1 MPTVNPRVTVMLSPE
16 DYAILASLSE
26 LQGVSK
32 SSLIADVWA
41 MACPVMS
48 RVVKLLLEAKNAQES
63 VKVGIREASE
73 EAIRQI
79 EPVAAQAMVNFD
91 LFEEAIREAILDAG
105 STAHEAQRPTN
116 APRASAAAA
125 AGVAQSPPSSNTGVR
140 FQKTRPNSSKRGGKK
155 S

>member
-16 DYAILASLSE
+16 DYAVLASLSE

-32 SSLIADVWA
+32 SSLIADVWS

-73 EAIRQI
+73 EAIKQI
-79 EPVAAQAMVNFD
+79 EPVAAQAMLNWD
-91 LFEEAIREAILDAG
+91 LFEEAIRESILDARSAG
-105 STAHEAQRPTN
+105 
-116 APRASAAAA
+116 ASELGTIGASQADA
-125 AGVAQSPPSSNTGVR
+125 AGRGENPPSSNTGVR
-140 FQKTRPNSSKRGGKK
+140 FQKTRPTSSNRGGKK

>member
-16 DYAILASLSE
+16 DYAVLASLSE

-79 EPVAAQAMVNFD
+79 EPVAAQAMVNWD
-91 LFEEAIREAILDAG
+91 LFEEAIRDAILDAR
-105 STAHEAQRPTN
+105 STAPEGTGSVGASRTDAAKD
-116 APRASAAAA
+116 APY
-125 AGVAQSPPSSNTGVR
+125 PPSSNTGVR

>member
-16 DYAILASLSE
+16 DYAVLASLSE

-79 EPVAAQAMVNFD
+79 EPVAAQAMVNWD
-91 LFEEAIREAILDAG
+91 LFEESIREAILDAR
-105 STAHEAQRPTN
+105 STAPEVPRSVGASRTDGAGQ
-116 APRASAAAA
+116 APN
-125 AGVAQSPPSSNTGVR
+125 PPSSNTGVR
-140 FQKTRPNSSKRGGKK
+140 FQKTRPTSSKRGVKK

>member
-16 DYAILASLSE
+16 DYAVLASLSE

-41 MACPVMS
+41 MACPVLS
-48 RVVKLLLEAKNAQES
+48 RVAKLLLEAKNAQES
-63 VKVGIREASE
+63 VKEGIREASE

-79 EPVAAQAMVNFD
+79 EPVAAQAMVNWD
-91 LFEEAIREAILDAG
+91 LFEESIREAILDARSTAPAGTG
-105 STAHEAQRPTN
+105 STGASRADAAKEAPH
-116 APRASAAAA
+116 
-125 AGVAQSPPSSNTGVR
+125 PPSSNTGVR
-140 FQKTRPNSSKRGGKK
+140 FQKTRPNSKNRGGKK